1 MEGSIQ
7 DSLLAPGSSV
17 GLSGEGVAPQGGAR
31 SPYLT
36 IGNNSNKLEERGPE
50 SAPENRE
57 KQWVSGIQ
65 KRKATVLRIE
75 VLDMIEKH
83 GIDSVVTWTLSLS
96 EFLNRDEMERR
107 FHSLQTRKFKK
118 IFKCGVHV
126 VERAPRTGRLH
137 LHGACVM
144 RNGEDV
150 RTGFDFDKYE
160 EWRRENEKGREAN
173 LGRKKALSRAFA
185 KDATSALRDL
195 WKEFSPDKMKR
206 YGFGQAHLVPVR
218 KNGEAFAFY
227 MAKYLS
233 KVDDDNAWKYRHED
247 KGKRSY
253 RVWGKGRVCSIH
265 HSPNTVQS
273 WKWRRRVEF
282 AGKVLGENFG
292 NGPWSHEDFTN
303 NCGPRWCFHLK
314 PWITGIPMNYIKWRT
329 ETFSFNE
336 AKAFTMM
343 DGFKAGIANEQ
354 RLIDEYVSFF
364 RDD

>member
-1 MEGSIQ
+1 MEEDRQNSTFVQ
-7 DSLLAPGSSV
+7 DSPSS
-17 GLSGEGVAPQGGAR
+17 SIGEGVWPSGRAP

-36 IGNNSNKLEERGPE
+36 IGNNSNNVERPAPE
-50 SAPENRE
+50 PAPENKE
-57 KQWVSGIQ
+57 KQWIPGIQ
-65 KRKATVLRIE
+65 KKKATVLRLE

-83 GIDSVVTWTLSLS
+83 GIDSVVTWTISLS
-96 EFLNRDEMERR
+96 EFLNREEMERR

-118 IFKCGVHV
+118 LFKCGVHV

-144 RNGEDV
+144 RNAEDV

-160 EWRRENEKGREAN
+160 EWRKENEKGRAAN

-185 KDATSALRDL
+185 KDATPALRDL
-195 WKEFSPDKMKR
+195 WKEFSPANMKR

-233 KVDDDNAWKYRHED
+233 KVEDENAWKYREED

-253 RVWGKGRVCSIH
+253 RVWGKRRVCSIH
-265 HSPNTVQS
+265 HSPNTVNS

-292 NGPWSHEDFTN
+292 TGAWSHDDFRE

-314 PWITGIPMNYIKWRT
+314 PWITGFPMSYIKHRT
-329 ETFSFNE
+329 AHFSLNE
-336 AKAFTMM
+336 CKELSHIT
-343 DGFKAGIANEQ
+343 GFKEGAANED
-354 RLIDEYVSFF
+354 RLIAEYLSFF
-364 RDD
+364 RDE